1 MCIIHQQGE
10 GEADEVGVLVGLENR
25 EEEVFNGT

>member
-1 MCIIHQQGE
+1 MCIIHQRGE
-10 GEADEVGVLVGLENR
+10 GEGDEVGVLVGLENR